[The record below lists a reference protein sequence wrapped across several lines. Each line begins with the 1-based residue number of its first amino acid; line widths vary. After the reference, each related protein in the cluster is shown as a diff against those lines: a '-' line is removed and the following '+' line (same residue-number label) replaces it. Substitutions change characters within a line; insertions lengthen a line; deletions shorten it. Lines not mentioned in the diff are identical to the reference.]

1 MLSAFINYL
10 IDDYAI
16 CQALANPRSSEEL
29 TEFMQDIARTEAS
42 SLLREHND
50 VIQMQRD
57 QIIEIRSERDRLQRE
72 RIENINAHAASVHAL
87 HDAHAAEIKELHG
100 AYTAE
105 IKGLHG
111 VYAVE
116 VQALHGECTQKIKN
130 ALAVHA

>member
-1 MLSAFINYL
+1 MLQGCFEMLRAYINYL

-42 SLLREHND
+42 SL
-50 VIQMQRD
+50 MRD
-57 QIIEIRSERDRLQRE
+57 QIIEIRLERDRIQRE

-100 AYTAE
+100 
-105 IKGLHG
+105 
-111 VYAVE
+111 VY
-116 VQALHGECTQKIKN
+116 GECTQKIKN